1 MDTEEYEKEVIRLL
15 LDYKTYACLN
25 DNPVFHI
32 QKKIKELLKHAV
44 QDKIID
50 NDTQSYL
57 TN

>member
-1 MDTEEYEKEVIRLL
+1 MDTEKCEKEDIRLL
-15 LDYKTYACLN
+15 LDYKNYACLN
-25 DNPVFHI
+25 DNPVFRI